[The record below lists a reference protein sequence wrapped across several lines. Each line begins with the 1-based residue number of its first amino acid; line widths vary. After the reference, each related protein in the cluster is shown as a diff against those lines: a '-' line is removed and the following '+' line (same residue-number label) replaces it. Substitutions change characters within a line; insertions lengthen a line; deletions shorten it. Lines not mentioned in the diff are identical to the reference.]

1 MIGLDT
7 NVLVR
12 YLTKDDETQWQ
23 QASQLI
29 ESGEQF
35 FIAKEIKFSSFSS
48 ALRCNVNN
56 RFNLDIRRFAKCLLR
71 EFHRQK
77 YKFPLRVFDR

>member
-1 MIGLDT
+1 MANPFYWIFG
-7 NVLVR
+7 
-12 YLTKDDETQWQ
+12 K
-23 QASQLI
+23 
-29 ESGEQF
+29 
-35 FIAKEIKFSSFSS
+35 FIAKNFCLIRIFNLSSFE
-48 ALRCNVNN
+48 AKLRCNVNN